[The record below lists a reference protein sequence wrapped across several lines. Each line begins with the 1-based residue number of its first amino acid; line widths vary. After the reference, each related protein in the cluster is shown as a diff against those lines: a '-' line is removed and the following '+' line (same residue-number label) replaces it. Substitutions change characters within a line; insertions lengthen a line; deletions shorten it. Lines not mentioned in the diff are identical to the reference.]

1 MTIRY
6 ASSNDFDRIYEIEKR
21 VFSNPWSKESIKKE
35 LDNYSKSLN
44 LISEIDGQLMGY
56 FFSHMISNEV
66 HILNIAIDVSFQH
79 RGNGE
84 AFLSQIFKK
93 YLEYANVFLEV
104 KRTNL
109 PAINLYH
116 KFGFE
121 EIDIRKM
128 YYSDGQDAVVMSRKV
143 D

>member
-6 ASSNDFDRIYEIEKR
+6 ASPNDFDRIYEIEKR

-66 HILNIAIDVSFQH
+66 HILNIAIDVPFQH
-79 RGNGE
+79 RGNGK
-84 AFLSQIFKK
+84 AFFNQIFKK

-109 PAINLYH
+109 PAINLYN

>member
-6 ASSNDFDRIYEIEKR
+6 ASSNDFDKIYEIEKR
-21 VFSNPWSKESIKKE
+21 VFSNPWSKESIKNE
-35 LDNYSKSLN
+35 LDNDSKSLN

-84 AFLSQIFKK
+84 DFFNQIFKK

-143 D
+143 N

>member
-35 LDNYSKSLN
+35 LNNYSKSLN

-84 AFLSQIFKK
+84 DFFNQIFKK

-143 D
+143 N

>member
-6 ASSNDFDRIYEIEKR
+6 ASPNDFDRIYEIEKR
-21 VFSNPWSKESIKKE
+21 VFSNPWSKESIKNE
-35 LDNYSKSLN
+35 LDNDSKSLN
-44 LISEIDGQLMGY
+44 LISKIDGQLMGY
-56 FFSHMISNEV
+56 FFSHRISNEV
-66 HILNIAIDVSFQH
+66 HILNIAIDVPFQH
-79 RGNGE
+79 RGNGK
-84 AFLSQIFKK
+84 AFFNQIFKK

-121 EIDIRKM
+121 EIDIRET
-128 YYSDGQDAVVMSRKV
+128 YYSDGEDAVVMSRKV

>member
-6 ASSNDFDRIYEIEKR
+6 ASSNDFDRIFEIEKR

-84 AFLSQIFKK
+84 VFFNQIFKK

-128 YYSDGQDAVVMSRKV
+128 YYSDGQDALVMSKKV
-143 D
+143 N

>member
-6 ASSNDFDRIYEIEKR
+6 ASPNDFDRIYEIEKR

-66 HILNIAIDVSFQH
+66 HILNIAIDVPFQH
-79 RGNGE
+79 RGNGK
-84 AFLSQIFKK
+84 AFFNQIFKK

>member
-6 ASSNDFDRIYEIEKR
+6 ARSNDFDRIYEIEKR
-21 VFSNPWSKESIKKE
+21 VFSNPWSKESIKNE
-35 LDNYSKSLN
+35 LDNDSKSLN
-44 LISEIDGQLMGY
+44 LISQINGQLMGY
-56 FFSHMISNEV
+56 FFSHVISNEV
-66 HILNIAIDVSFQH
+66 HILNVAIDVSFQH
-79 RGNGE
+79 RGNGK
-84 AFLSQIFKK
+84 AFFNQILKK

-128 YYSDGQDAVVMSRKV
+128 YYSDGQDAIVMSRRV
-143 D
+143 N

>member
-1 MTIRY
+1 MNCYEHTII
-6 ASSNDFDRIYEIEKR
+6 AKQDLPENQIKTLIDKYEKI
-21 VFSNPWSKESIKKE
+21 
-35 LDNYSKSLN
+35 
-44 LISEIDGQLMGY
+44 ISQNSGKVLKTEEWGLKG
-56 FFSHMISNEV
+56 FSHMISNEV

-84 AFLSQIFKK
+84 AFFNQIFKK

-128 YYSDGQDAVVMSRKV
+128 YYSDGEDAVVMSRKV

>member
-1 MTIRY
+1 MIIRY
-6 ASSNDFDRIYEIEKR
+6 ASLNDIDRIYEIEKR
-21 VFSNPWSKESIKKE
+21 VFSNPWSKESIKNE

-84 AFLSQIFKK
+84 AFFNQIFKK

-143 D
+143 N

>member
-21 VFSNPWSKESIKKE
+21 VFSNPWSKESIIKE

-84 AFLSQIFKK
+84 AFFNQIFKK

-121 EIDIRKM
+121 EIDIRET
-128 YYSDGQDAVVMSRKV
+128 YYSDGEDAVVMSRKV

>member
-1 MTIRY
+1 MTIRH

-44 LISEIDGQLMGY
+44 LISEIDGHLMGY
-56 FFSHMISNEV
+56 FFSHMISNEI

-84 AFLSQIFKK
+84 AFFNQVFKK
-93 YLEYANVFLEV
+93 YLEHANVFLEV

-128 YYSDGQDAVVMSRKV
+128 YYSDGQDAVIMSRKV
-143 D
+143 N

>member
-21 VFSNPWSKESIKKE
+21 VFSNPWSKESIIKE

-44 LISEIDGQLMGY
+44 LISKIDGQLMGY

-66 HILNIAIDVSFQH
+66 HILNIAIDVPFQH
-79 RGNGE
+79 RGNGK
-84 AFLSQIFKK
+84 AFFNQIFKK

-143 D
+143 N

>member
-1 MTIRY
+1 M
-6 ASSNDFDRIYEIEKR
+6 FF
-21 VFSNPWSKESIKKE
+21 VCSI
-35 LDNYSKSLN
+35 L
-44 LISEIDGQLMGY
+44 Y
-56 FFSHMISNEV
+56 F
-66 HILNIAIDVSFQH
+66 
-79 RGNGE
+79 
-84 AFLSQIFKK
+84 FKK

-128 YYSDGQDAVVMSRKV
+128 YYSDGQDAVVMSRKMS
-143 D
+143 

>member
-6 ASSNDFDRIYEIEKR
+6 ARSNDFDRIYEIEKR
-21 VFSNPWSKESIKKE
+21 VFSNPWSKESIKEE
-35 LDNYSKSLN
+35 LDNDYKSLN
-44 LISEIDGQLMGY
+44 LISKIDGQLIGY

-84 AFLSQIFKK
+84 AFFSQIFKN

-128 YYSDGQDAVVMSRKV
+128 YYSDGEDAVVMSRKV

>member
-35 LDNYSKSLN
+35 LNNDSKSLN

-84 AFLSQIFKK
+84 DFFNQIFKK

-143 D
+143 N

>member
-6 ASSNDFDRIYEIEKR
+6 ASPNDFDRIYEIEKR

-35 LDNYSKSLN
+35 LDNDSKSLN

-84 AFLSQIFKK
+84 VFFNQIFKK

-128 YYSDGQDAVVMSRKV
+128 YYSDGEDAVVMSRKV

>member
-1 MTIRY
+1 MIIRY
-6 ASSNDFDRIYEIEKR
+6 ASLNDIDRIYEIEKR
-21 VFSNPWSKESIKKE
+21 VFSNPWSKESIKNE

-84 AFLSQIFKK
+84 DFFNQIFKK

-143 D
+143 N

>member
-6 ASSNDFDRIYEIEKR
+6 ASSNDFDRICEIEKR

-35 LDNYSKSLN
+35 LDNDSKSLN
-44 LISEIDGQLMGY
+44 LISEMDGQLMGY

-84 AFLSQIFKK
+84 DFFNQIFKK

-143 D
+143 N

>member
-1 MTIRY
+1 MIIRY
-6 ASSNDFDRIYEIEKR
+6 ASSNDFDRIYEIETR

-35 LDNYSKSLN
+35 LDNDSKSLN

-84 AFLSQIFKK
+84 DFFNQIFKK

-143 D
+143 N

>member
-35 LDNYSKSLN
+35 LDNDSKSLN

-84 AFLSQIFKK
+84 DFFNQIFKK

-143 D
+143 N

>member
-6 ASSNDFDRIYEIEKR
+6 ARSNDFDRIYEIEKR

-84 AFLSQIFKK
+84 AFFNHIFKK

>member
-35 LDNYSKSLN
+35 LDNDSKSLN
-44 LISEIDGQLMGY
+44 LISEMDGQLMGY

-79 RGNGE
+79 RGNGK
-84 AFLSQIFKK
+84 AFFSQIFKK

-143 D
+143 N

>member
-6 ASSNDFDRIYEIEKR
+6 ARSNDFDRIYEIEKR
-21 VFSNPWSKESIKKE
+21 VFSNPWSKESIKNE
-35 LDNYSKSLN
+35 LDNDSKSLN

-84 AFLSQIFKK
+84 DFFNQIFKK

-128 YYSDGQDAVVMSRKV
+128 YYSDGEDAVVMSRKV